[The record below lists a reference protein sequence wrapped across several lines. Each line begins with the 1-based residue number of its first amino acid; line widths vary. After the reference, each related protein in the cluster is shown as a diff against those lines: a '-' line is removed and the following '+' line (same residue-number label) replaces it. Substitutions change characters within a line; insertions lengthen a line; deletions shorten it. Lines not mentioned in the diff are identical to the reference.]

1 MRIPEQQPPKY
12 LPRFTKKSIH
22 FKIIKSGFDAEI
34 QMFTPVTAHTAWT
47 NYSMFT
53 FSIVMTYLGCIG
65 LKKKEKESYCD
76 SRCTSADSRIANA
89 PAITVLHELVI
100 PPSL

>member
-1 MRIPEQQPPKY
+1 
-12 LPRFTKKSIH
+12 
-22 FKIIKSGFDAEI
+22 
-34 QMFTPVTAHTAWT
+34 MFTPVTAHTAWT

-65 LKKKEKESYCD
+65 KKKKERESYCD

-89 PAITVLHELVI
+89 PAIAVLHELVI